1 MRAEIGV
8 LVDSKRHLRV
18 RELHQESPAS
28 AQEEDILTVHPP
40 GDRVVRV
47 KPRPHQSIK
56 PIRINLS
63 KEVYQQLFVFGA
75 AFLGSA
81 VESTEALTIVLAVGL
96 TRGWRAPLFGT
107 AAALAALAVLV
118 VFFGQL
124 IVARLPE
131 SSLKLL
137 VGTLLLLFGLRWL
150 HKAVLRSAGA
160 LERHDEDRV
169 YRQTV
174 GVLRVAES
182 RHDWTGFVLA
192 LKGVFLEGLEVV
204 FIVIAVG
211 GTGRSLW
218 LAAAGGLAAMAAVAA
233 GGLVVRKPLARVP
246 ENTLKYA
253 VGIAL
258 TSLGTFWAA
267 EGMGA
272 VWPLDFVSI
281 LGLAA
286 VYYAASRLAVGLVR
300 RPVTA

>member
-1 MRAEIGV
+1 
-8 LVDSKRHLRV
+8 
-18 RELHQESPAS
+18 
-28 AQEEDILTVHPP
+28 
-40 GDRVVRV
+40 
-47 KPRPHQSIK
+47 
-56 PIRINLS
+56 
-63 KEVYQQLFVFGA
+63 VYQQLFVFGA

-96 TRGWRAPLFGT
+96 TRGWRAPLLGA

-118 VFFGQL
+118 VVFGQV
-124 IVARLPE
+124 IVARVPE

-150 HKAVLRSAGA
+150 HKAVLRSAGIV
-160 LERHDEDRV
+160 EMHDEERA

-174 GVLRVAES
+174 TELRSTSE
-182 RHDWTGFVLA
+182 RHDWVGFVLA

-211 GTGRSLW
+211 GTGRGLPV
-218 LAAAGGLAAMAAVAA
+218 AVAGGLLAMVVVA
-233 GGLVVRKPLARVP
+233 GTGVVVRKPLARVP

-253 VGIAL
+253 VGVIL

-272 VWPLDFVSI
+272 RWPLDFVSI
-281 LGLAA
+281 LALAA
-286 VYYAASRLAVGLVR
+286 VYFAASRLAVTVIR
-300 RPVTA
+300 RPVPA